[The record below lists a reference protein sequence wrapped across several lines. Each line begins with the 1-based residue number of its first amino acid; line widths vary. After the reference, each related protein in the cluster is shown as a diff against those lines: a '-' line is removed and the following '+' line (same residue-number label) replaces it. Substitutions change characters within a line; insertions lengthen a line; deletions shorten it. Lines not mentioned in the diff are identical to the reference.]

1 MEFCFLAKLVIIFSL
16 FGIIIGNILFG
27 FSIIDTIFN
36 IIFTV
41 LFVMLTNWGCNTEG
55 YYWVAIIITI
65 IHAIGLVASIFVLD
79 VYYNN
84 PEIKEIIKK
93 EKK

>member
-36 IIFTV
+36 PLIGQVT
-41 LFVMLTNWGCNTEG
+41 
-55 YYWVAIIITI
+55 YWVT
-65 IHAIGLVASIFVLD
+65 F
-79 VYYNN
+79 
-84 PEIKEIIKK
+84 PIKSELFP
-93 EKK
+93 